1 VRGAAH
7 EALHDGE
14 AAAADY
20 HAALM
25 INDRLL
31 TQTLH
36 GSPGDAAPAPGGAP

>member
-1 VRGAAH
+1 
-7 EALHDGE
+7 
-14 AAAADY
+14 
-20 HAALM
+20 M